1 MKNLFAL
8 MFGFNVEG
16 VGQRWEYVE
25 WKKEGGKKKL
35 RGTIPT
41 NYEWFLAL
49 LIYGSVGA
57 TLNVHRIKDFEYNK
71 NLIQKQ
77 KHPRNILKTV

>member
-1 MKNLFAL
+1 MLN
-8 MFGFNVEG
+8 
-16 VGQRWEYVE
+16 
-25 WKKEGGKKKL
+25 GKKREEKKTL

-71 NLIQKQ
+71 NLIQK
-77 KHPRNILKTV
+77 